1 MSDLSRLPKPARD
14 KLRAML
20 MDVETEMTTGENCYA
35 RLIRAAQQ
43 EAEEIIMKAAL
54 AEAAKAA
61 KAAKAEEEAK
71 RYHEVTVEANGK
83 EYRYV
88 TSITNTMRAEPVKKK
103 KAVPKPEGWGDFA

>member
-1 MSDLSRLPKPARD
+1 MTEISDLPKPMRD

-20 MDVETEMTTGENCYA
+20 MDVDADDGYA
-35 RLIRAAQQ
+35 RVIRAAQQ

-61 KAAKAEEEAK
+61 KAEEETK

>member
-61 KAAKAEEEAK
+61 KAEEETK

-88 TSITNTMRAEPVKKK
+88 TSITNIMRADPVKKK

>member
-20 MDVETEMTTGENCYA
+20 MDVETEMTTGENGYA

-54 AEAAKAA
+54 AEAA

>member
-1 MSDLSRLPKPARD
+1 MTEISDLPKPMRD

-20 MDVETEMTTGENCYA
+20 MDVEADDGYA
-35 RLIRAAQQ
+35 RVIRAAQR

-61 KAAKAEEEAK
+61 KIEEETK